1 VLSITNQADAIGQW
15 TGGPAIGALGSIFS
29 IRIALAAAAACL
41 LPTLAL
47 YRRALKAEDV
57 EAAAVEPVV

>member
-1 VLSITNQADAIGQW
+1 VDRRAGDRRARQR
-15 TGGPAIGALGSIFS
+15 FS
-29 IRIALAAAAACL
+29 IRVPLAAAAACL

-47 YRRALKAEDV
+47 YRRARRAEAV